1 MSCFTKNPFYTPRGL
16 LRADLL
22 EKLEKEGCIEKYGE
36 ERVDREIENVINEY
50 NIGCGIGG
58 KIIHEGIDIIS
69 FLHRKGKRI
78 VEIMKKITEL
88 PAVYLQDITYDE
100 NKHEEMSDKV
110 RERLDKG
117 V

>member
-16 LRADLL
+16 LRANLL
-22 EKLEKEGCIEKYGE
+22 EKLGKDCIKKYGE

-50 NIGCGIGG
+50 NIGYGIGG

-88 PAVYLQDITYDE
+88 SAVYLQDIIYDE